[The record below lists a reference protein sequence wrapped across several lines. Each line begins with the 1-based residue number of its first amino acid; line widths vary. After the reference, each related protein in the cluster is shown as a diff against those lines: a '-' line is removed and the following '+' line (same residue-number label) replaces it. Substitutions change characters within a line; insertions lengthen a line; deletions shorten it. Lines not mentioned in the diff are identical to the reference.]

1 MDKYNF
7 TAISPRNIEAAFTLT
22 GQILVEGPYSGILEP
37 WVDYIPL
44 KPDGSN
50 FDEVYEAII
59 DKKFAIQV
67 IQNCYAKIVETK
79 DLYYETLA
87 NKIINFIYEYK
98 AKKHV
103 QSEENEMG
111 FKKILEKYDQ
121 EMLPKFKLYFK
132 FLRIKKRASYM
143 LDLLP
148 YGKKLKRVIK
158 RKFL

>member
-50 FDEVYEAII
+50 FDDVYEAIV
-59 DKKFAIQV
+59 DKKFAMQL
-67 IQNCYAKIVETK
+67 IQNCYNRIADTK

-87 NKIINFIYEYK
+87 NKIFDFIYEYK
-98 AKKHV
+98 TKKTCT
-103 QSEENEMG
+103 
-111 FKKILEKYDQ
+111 
-121 EMLPKFKLYFK
+121 
-132 FLRIKKRASYM
+132 
-143 LDLLP
+143 
-148 YGKKLKRVIK
+148 IK
-158 RKFL
+158 RK